1 MPIEVKIV
9 DKVSKS
15 IEGNIAKIGQQ
26 AKSAALA
33 INSLKKSLSI
43 GRIDSLDKLAAASRN
58 LASSIEKRVA
68 ITSRLIAAQRDLHAS
83 DNKSAIAAERLSR
96 EKIKTAGAIE
106 RQAIAARK
114 AEIAMRNLE
123 IQEKKLVFKE
133 LKRSAPAG
141 STPVSSFR
149 PQQNVASFDKSEIA
163 SRKAY
168 NNTINR
174 TVSAIKDQNSATK
187 DLFTT
192 NRQLTQLTKI
202 YIGLELANYYIRTAD
217 AATNLGNRLRLVSDS
232 QEQLN
237 TLQRKIFEIASKTRT
252 PIDDISIAFQRYDF
266 ALRQLGASQVES
278 LKFTETLSKSVTLS
292 GLSTLEAG
300 QALRQLSQALNK
312 GKLDGDEFR
321 TVMETMPLLFTALSK
336 ELNVSK
342 GELLDLA
349 PKGKITADVIRKA
362 VARMGKDVDEAF
374 SKLPVTIGQSF
385 TVLQNK
391 ITEYISNTDKAT
403 GVNTLLANSVLTLAN
418 NLNLLGGAVV
428 GVGIVLLTKQ
438 MLGFASATLLA
449 SKRMTAFNLLMK
461 ANPYILAAT
470 AIVGLG
476 VAMREYA
483 RDVTIA
489 EGSTEKLIDLYDQM
503 AKQTFGE
510 VFGGADFDH
519 FIESVKDAPAVFSR
533 ALAQAQL
540 VTLDFLG
547 IVDGKKVIADTI
559 KANQE
564 REKALK
570 AQEKSLRAAKQQDAI
585 NKSANKILS
594 DMTKSITAFK
604 EESDAIVS
612 LLNKGKITF
621 EEMFDLIDSTD
632 FGSTVKDIENFV
644 NQRNAL
650 MSESIKAQNDEE
662 LRLFKEG
669 INKKITILNIALR
682 ENPQLAAGLGA
693 DKLVE
698 ELRKIL
704 KSADDFNKKQR
715 RLSFLGDITAD
726 LDEFRKK
733 IKEGDL
739 LLSEGVITTKEYQ
752 DALKETASAQKLL
765 NLSAD
770 EFAKNQDVW
779 ASYERM
785 RDAVNEARMANIR
798 FIESFSVDDLYAI
811 GLTVEDAAALIEK
824 VNANAMAELDAML
837 DNINKRRDEAK
848 EAILQPFDSDPFAPR
863 GGPEEGRNAA
873 QDEFNQ
879 RLESLRLYHEQ
890 GLILTEEY
898 NQRRIEL
905 EQKYSETLRNIN
917 LQNTL
922 QSVDYYAQAAGAI
935 GDILA
940 TSAKEGSKTAKVAF
954 RIQQA
959 AALAGAIVKTSQA
972 AVESL
977 ANNGGVPYGIPAM
990 TAAIATGSAQVAA
1003 IAAQSIK
1010 AFADGG
1016 FVSGPGTKRSDSIP
1030 ARLSNGEFVVNADAT
1045 RRNRSLLESINNGS
1059 SMSSGGNS
1067 SVYVNVYNNANGVQV
1082 KTETTKDENGNDRI
1096 DLIVEMVDKRLAA
1109 NISNNTGA
1117 LNSQVRSMV
1126 KRDF

>member
-33 INSLKKSLSI
+33 INSLKKSLAI

-58 LASSIEKRVA
+58 LASSIEKRVT

-149 PQQNVASFDKSEIA
+149 PQQSVASFDKSEIA

-174 TVSAIKDQNSATK
+174 TVSAIKEQNTATK

-470 AIVGLG
+470 AIIGLG

-570 AQEKSLRAAKQQDAI
+570 AQEKSLRAAKEQAAVSKKQQEILRGITSETVKYKEELEGIAGLISRGALTLDAGVRAAESTGLGQRI
-585 NKSANKILS
+585 KEIKSFVEQRKALVSGSADEERKIEL
-594 DMTKSITAFK
+594 KNFK
-604 EESDAIVS
+604 ESIEERLDVIDRAIESTKDPSGRLAAIRDS
-612 LLNKGKITF
+612 LL
-621 EEMFDLIDSTD
+621 
-632 FGSTVKDIENFV
+632 
-644 NQRNAL
+644 
-650 MSESIKAQNDEE
+650 E
-662 LRLFKEG
+662 LGR
-669 INKKITILNIALR
+669 
-682 ENPQLAAGLGA
+682 GA
-693 DKLVE
+693 DEFYKKKYTSSFLGDLGR
-698 ELRKIL
+698 EL
-704 KSADDFNKKQR
+704 DDFNKKAKDGQ
-715 RLSFLGDITAD
+715 A
-726 LDEFRKK
+726 
-733 IKEGDL
+733 
-739 LLSEGVITTKEYQ
+739 LLSSGAISQKEYT
-752 DALKETASAQKLL
+752 DALKSTDRAQKLL

-785 RDAVNEARMANIR
+785 RDAVNEARMANIK

-811 GLTVEDAAALIEK
+811 GLTIEDATALIEK
-824 VNANAMAELDAML
+824 VNANAMAELDAIL
-837 DNINKRRDEAK
+837 ESINRRRDEAK
-848 EAILQPFDSDPFAPR
+848 EAITQPFDSDPFAPR
-863 GGPEEGRNAA
+863 GGSGAERDQANIEFTQRLELLQKYKNEELIIE
-873 QDEFNQ
+873 DEFNKKK
-879 RLESLRLYHEQ
+879 L
-890 GLILTEEY
+890 
-898 NQRRIEL
+898 EL
-905 EQKYSETLRNIN
+905 EQNHADALKSIN
-917 LQNTL
+917 LKSTL

-1016 FVSGPGTKRSDSIP
+1016 FVSGPGTKRSDSIN